1 MSASAML
8 SLAEALDLDGMEGA
22 TYPYR
27 PSSTMA
33 GKVVSRTVRQFENLE
48 VINREPPIIGA
59 LVYTHALKIFGG
71 GHKQWA
77 GFPWR
82 SVSLC
87 CRIRHAHCRRKVIS
101 LRICFL
107 ARLWLGW

>member
-1 MSASAML
+1 ML

-33 GKVVSRTVRQFENLE
+33 GEVVSRTVCTSIENLE

-59 LVYTHALKIFGG
+59 LVYTHVLKIFGR
-71 GHKQWA
+71 GHKQWAA

-82 SVSLC
+82 SVSLLSNQTC
-87 CRIRHAHCRRKVIS
+87 A
-101 LRICFL
+101 L
-107 ARLWLGW
+107 